1 MPTFWKVFIAVIVTA
16 GIVGGGGYYY
26 MSKKAASDKS
36 KLEAEIA
43 GLEKTLADLKSA
55 GSSSSTSSATD
66 ETAGW
71 KTYTNEP
78 YKFGFKYPATLTD
91 LNDRLPTTVTTEN
104 LPSKDLEISNSSK
117 MIQVWVNPTGFG
129 LESATDIYT
138 GTISSAGKI
147 TISKKEESAMTD
159 TSDGKGQVIIGSMKF
174 GSNSFIIAYNFPY
187 TDRTA
192 ALAEFDTI
200 VSTFTFSK

>member
-1 MPTFWKVFIAVIVTA
+1 LATA
-16 GIVGGGGYYY
+16 
-26 MSKKAASDKS
+26 
-36 KLEAEIA
+36 
-43 GLEKTLADLKSA
+43 
-55 GSSSSTSSATD
+55 
-66 ETAGW
+66 
-71 KTYTNEP
+71 
-78 YKFGFKYPATLTD
+78 
-91 LNDRLPTTVTTEN
+91 
-104 LPSKDLEISNSSK
+104 PSKDLEISNSSK